1 MNKLDKPTLK
11 LLEKT
16 FLNIQKNIEENLF
29 NLNSKDRISIKEN
42 WKRKE
47 GGGGKSISISGD
59 VIEKAA
65 ANFSTISGNNLPTSS
80 SGSNNKSTIK
90 KSKFHAIGV
99 SVISHPSNPFSPTSH
114 MNVRIFMELGKNNII
129 KNWWVGGGYDLTP
142 FFESNK
148 DAFFWHQAAKNTLD
162 SYTKKYYKKFDQ
174 T

>member
-11 LLEKT
+11 LLEKK
-16 FLNIQKNIEENLF
+16 FLNIQKNIEENLL
-29 NLNSKDRISIKEN
+29 NLNAKDSTSIKEN

-114 MNVRIFMELGKNNII
+114 MNVRIFMELDKNNFI

-142 FFESNK
+142 FF
-148 DAFFWHQAAKNTLD
+148 DLRPQFL
-162 SYTKKYYKKFDQ
+162 
-174 T
+174 